1 MIRRFG
7 CRAALGGFAAAAPR
21 RKLRVRDDQGLA
33 GRMPPERWAALRGV
47 LKEDPRPSYQRD
59 PERIYGMEFAG
70 WEIRFQVRGERLTVV
85 EVKEKG

>member
-1 MIRRFG
+1 MVIPPALLDAVPPDRR
-7 CRAALGGFAAAAPR
+7 
-21 RKLRVRDDQGLA
+21 
-33 GRMPPERWAALRGV
+33 EALRGV
-47 LKEDPRPSYQRD
+47 LAQDPRPSYQRD

>member
-1 MIRRFG
+1 M
-7 CRAALGGFAAAAPR
+7 
-21 RKLRVRDDQGLA
+21 
-33 GRMPPERWAALRGV
+33 
-47 LKEDPRPSYQRD
+47 PSYQRD

>member
-1 MIRRFG
+1 MDIPSELLARVPEDKL
-7 CRAALGGFAAAAPR
+7 AALT
-21 RKLRVRDDQGLA
+21 
-33 GRMPPERWAALRGV
+33 GV
-47 LKEDPRPSYQRD
+47 LSQDPRPSYQRD